1 MNDRN
6 ERENIRE
13 EIEGREA
20 VSSPSLSFF
29 SLLQFVRQV
38 TARNPAKSGR
48 GRASNFEKS
57 DRGIRWINLG
67 SPGSFSTT
75 SSFSST
81 VCTKATAVGRIVS
94 GGLFSRKAHH
104 GPSWALNRCAKRT
117 VWLDVPVS
125 EDLPRRRQRTRECQ
139 RFLAY
144 SDGKRYDKN
153 YAKYLE

>member
-6 ERENIRE
+6 ERENVRE
-13 EIEGREA
+13 EIEGRE
-20 VSSPSLSFF
+20 SPLRVSFF
-29 SLLQFVRQV
+29 LLQFVRQI

-81 VCTKATAVGRIVS
+81 VCTKATPRRIVS
-94 GGLFSRKAHH
+94 GGLFSRKAQL
-104 GPSWALNRCAKRT
+104 GPSWALNRCVKRIVFRCACVEGSPST
-117 VWLDVPVS
+117 S
-125 EDLPRRRQRTRECQ
+125 ENSKMS
-139 RFLAY
+139 RFLAF
-144 SDGKRYDKN
+144 SDSKRYDKN